1 MKALYVLLAT
11 AILTSVLVLIT
22 PDEAFSKP
30 EEKYTY
36 FFVVPQGIKAHL
48 VIVGINE
55 TVYSIYNLSELGF
68 RKTLFIEDKV
78 SRMQMRM
85 HGNLTAGCYLIES
98 GSRLAVA
105 VAYGSLWRKMGGYY
119 PATTGGYL
127 GKEFIFAVFPTGD
140 VPYTVLAYEDARVTV
155 YDSKGKKVQEL
166 QVWQNE
172 TGQIT
177 LIPQKVYRVVS
188 TGRIAI
194 MAATQPMGCFVVDPM
209 NRFRGRFFMFVTY
222 SHALLIPYEPC
233 KVKVLDKKGS
243 KLKEYT
249 FTEENIAKNDVI
261 LHFHAYIGPH
271 TVESTGDVTIMLSA
285 LTGLSFPLERIQDVQ
300 GCQLAYV
307 QPNIEFR
314 FYALSEAYIYT
325 SYESSIE
332 IDGVATPMSPGQYIR
347 LEGDHVYTL
356 KSNKPFIVYT
366 YNTHSIDIVY
376 LVAGEDAGKTLP
388 PPKPSRKHKEG
399 EGLPVLMEAIVGVT
413 AAAVITAAIA
423 LKKKKR

>member
-1 MKALYVLLAT
+1 MRAAYIMLLVI
-11 AILTSVLVLIT
+11 AILVFAATT
-22 PDEAFSKP
+22 PTNAFSKP

-36 FFVVPQGIKAHL
+36 FFVVPQGMKAHL

-55 TVYSIYNLSELGF
+55 TTYRIYNLSELGF
-68 RKTLFIEDKV
+68 EKTLFTEDRI
-78 SRMQMRM
+78 SRMQMQI
-85 HGNLTAGCYLIES
+85 HGNFTAGCYLIES

-105 VAYGSLWRKMGGYY
+105 VAYGSLWRRMGGYY

-140 VPYTVLAYEDARVTV
+140 VPYTVLAYEDAKITV
-155 YDSKGKKVQEL
+155 YDSEGKKVQEL

-172 TGQIT
+172 TGQLS
-177 LIPQKVYRVVS
+177 LIPQNVYRVVS

-194 MAATQPMGCFVVDPM
+194 MAATQPMGCFVIDPM

-233 KVKVLDKKGS
+233 KVEVLDKKGS

-249 FTEENIAKNDVI
+249 FTEEDVMKNNII
-261 LHFHAYIGPH
+261 LHFHAYIGAH
-271 TVESTGDVTIMLSA
+271 IVKSTGDVTVMLSA
-285 LTGLSFPLERIQDVQ
+285 LTGLSFPLEKIQDIQ

-307 QPNIEFR
+307 QPNMEFK

-325 SYESSIE
+325 PYESSIE

-347 LEGDHVYTL
+347 LEGDHVYTV

-366 YNTHSIDIVY
+366 YNVHSIDTIY
-376 LVAGEDAGKTLP
+376 LVAGEDAGNTLP
-388 PPKPSRKHKEG
+388 PPKPSQKHRG
-399 EGLPVLMEAIVGVT
+399 GGGLPIPMEALAGI
-413 AAAVITAAIA
+413 AVVMVIAAIIA
-423 LKKKKR
+423 LRKKK